1 MSCGLTI
8 EQIQAQIDAT
18 NAAILTITQNMSA
31 AVGRNGRHNT
41 LLQLRDLREQLN
53 YWTWQMAKAQG
64 IGPQVPVIFQQP
76 TGAGV
81 TAYDPMQPNQGPAL

>member
-8 EQIQAQIDAT
+8 AQIQAQIDAT

-53 YWTWQMAKAQG
+53 YWTWQMAEAQG
-64 IGPQVPVIFQQP
+64 IGRQVPVIFQQP
-76 TGAGV
+76 KGAGV
-81 TAYDPMQPNQGPAL
+81 VGYDPERNYLGAI

>member
-8 EQIQAQIDAT
+8 AQIQAQIDAT

-53 YWTWQMAKAQG
+53 YWSWQMAEAQG
-64 IGPQVPVIFQQP
+64 DRAPGSASVSS
-76 TGAGV
+76 
-81 TAYDPMQPNQGPAL
+81 NRPAQASRHTTRCN

>member
-53 YWTWQMAKAQG
+53 YWTWQLAEAQG
-64 IGPQVPVIFQQP
+64 QIRP
-76 TGAGV
+76 TAGRV
-81 TAYDPMQPNQGPAL
+81 HEPERRGRRRL

>member
-8 EQIQAQIDAT
+8 AQIQAQIDAT

-53 YWTWQMAKAQG
+53 YWSWEMAKATGQT
-64 IGPQVPVIFQQP
+64 GPQPAMFVSPR
-76 TGAGV
+76 GAGV
-81 TAYDPMQPNQGPAL
+81 VGYDPERNYLGAL

>member
-1 MSCGLTI
+1 MSSGLTI
-8 EQIQAQIDAT
+8 AQIQAQIDAT

-53 YWTWQMAKAQG
+53 YWTWQMAEAQG
-64 IGPQVPVIFQQP
+64 QTGPQPVEFTNP
-76 TGAGV
+76 KGAGI
-81 TAYDPMQPNQGPAL
+81 AGYDPERNYLGAI